1 MRLSTRVLI
10 PIFFLASIGSALAA
24 DAKSDVTAAD
34 KAWDAAFN
42 SGDAKAIA
50 ASYAGDAELLPPTH
64 TIAKGP
70 AEIEKF
76 FDGLLKGGVK
86 SHALKLVEA
95 GGTDKT
101 VYGTAN
107 WSATDKDGKQIGGLA
122 THIFERQNDGALKLK
137 AHIFN

>member
-10 PIFFLASIGSALAA
+10 PIFFVASIGSALAA
-24 DAKSDVTAAD
+24 DAKSDVTAAY

-76 FDGLLKGGVK
+76 FDGLKGGCQK
-86 SHALKLVEA
+86 SCFKAGRSWRHRQDCVRHCELV
-95 GGTDKT
+95 G
-101 VYGTAN
+101 
-107 WSATDKDGKQIGGLA
+107 DG
-122 THIFERQNDGALKLK
+122 
-137 AHIFN
+137 

>member
-10 PIFFLASIGSALAA
+10 PVFFVASIGSALAA

-50 ASYAGDAELLPPTH
+50 ASYAADAELLPPTH

-76 FDGLLKGGVK
+76 FDGLLKGGGK

-101 VYGTAN
+101 VYTAN

>member
-1 MRLSTRVLI
+1 LREGTGR
-10 PIFFLASIGSALAA
+10 
-24 DAKSDVTAAD
+24 DQ
-34 KAWDAAFN
+34 
-42 SGDAKAIA
+42 
-50 ASYAGDAELLPPTH
+50 
-64 TIAKGP
+64 
-70 AEIEKF
+70 KF

-86 SHALKLVEA
+86 SDALKLVEV

>member
-10 PIFFLASIGSALAA
+10 PIFLAAGIGSALAA
-24 DAKSDVTAAD
+24 DTKTDVTAAY

-42 SGDAKAIA
+42 SGDAKAVA
-50 ASYAGDAELLPPTH
+50 ASYAADAELLPPTH
-64 TIAKGP
+64 TISKGP

-76 FDGLLKGGVK
+76 FDGLIKGGVK
-86 SHALKLVEA
+86 GHALKLVEA
-95 GGTDKT
+95 GGNDKT

-107 WSATDKDGKQIGGLA
+107 WSATDKDGKPIGGLA
-122 THIFERQNDGALKLK
+122 THVFERQNDGALKLK

>member
-1 MRLSTRVLI
+1 MRMSTRVLI
-10 PIFFLASIGSALAA
+10 LIFLAATIGSALAA
-24 DAKSDVTAAD
+24 DVKGDVTAAY

-50 ASYAGDAELLPPTH
+50 ATYASDAELLPPTH
-64 TIAKGP
+64 TVTKGT
-70 AEIEKF
+70 EIEKF
-76 FDGLLKGGVK
+76 FDGLVKGGVK

-107 WSATDKDGKQIGGLA
+107 WSATDKDGKSIGGLA
-122 THIFERQNDGALKLK
+122 THIFERQSDGNLKLK
-137 AHIFN
+137 VHIFN

>member
-10 PIFFLASIGSALAA
+10 PIFLAAGIGSGFAA
-24 DAKSDVTAAD
+24 DMKTDVTAAY

-50 ASYAGDAELLPPTH
+50 ASYAADAEVLPPTH

-70 AEIEKF
+70 A
-76 FDGLLKGGVK
+76 
-86 SHALKLVEA
+86 EA

-107 WSATDKDGKQIGGLA
+107 WSATDKDGKPIGGLA

>member
-1 MRLSTRVLI
+1 MPV
-10 PIFFLASIGSALAA
+10 FFVASIGSALAA
-24 DAKSDVTAAD
+24 DIKSDVTAAY

-50 ASYAGDAELLPPTH
+50 ASYTSDAELLPPTH

-70 AEIEKF
+70 ADIEKF

-86 SHALKLVEA
+86 NHALKLVEA
-95 GGTDKT
+95 GGSDKT
-101 VYGTAN
+101 AYGTAN

-122 THIFERQNDGALKLK
+122 THVFERQSDGALKLK

>member
-1 MRLSTRVLI
+1 MSVCPGCDGVDGDFLGLPLHNPGAVEAFGSCRKEDSMRLSTRVLI
-10 PIFFLASIGSALAA
+10 PIFFLASICSALAT

-86 SHALKLVEA
+86 SHALSWSKLA
-95 GGTDKT
+95 APT
-101 VYGTAN
+101 
-107 WSATDKDGKQIGGLA
+107 
-122 THIFERQNDGALKLK
+122 RP
-137 AHIFN
+137 

>member
-1 MRLSTRVLI
+1 MI
-10 PIFFLASIGSALAA
+10 IFFSRELPASRGHRRRLGPCRREPA
-24 DAKSDVTAAD
+24 TASFLG
-34 KAWDAAFN
+34 DAAFN
-42 SGDAKAIA
+42 SGDAKAVA
-50 ASYAGDAELLPPTH
+50 ASYAADAELLPPTH
-64 TIAKGP
+64 TISKGP

-76 FDGLLKGGVK
+76 FDGLIKGGVK
-86 SHALKLVEA
+86 GHALKLVEA